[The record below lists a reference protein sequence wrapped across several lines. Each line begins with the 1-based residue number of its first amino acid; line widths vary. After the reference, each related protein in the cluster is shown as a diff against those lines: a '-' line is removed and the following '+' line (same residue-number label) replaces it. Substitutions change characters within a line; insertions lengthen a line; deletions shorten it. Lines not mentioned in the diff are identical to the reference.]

1 MYKFWRLVFLI
12 KHATLD
18 ATDLAEEEP
27 FDPFS
32 FTLFSARRY
41 FWPGEGWFLPL
52 RAQGFKIWNM
62 INNPLVEWL
71 LVIVPHPKPHV
82 CATVGVICG

>member
-1 MYKFWRLVFLI
+1 MLQILLKKNHL
-12 KHATLD
+12 TLF
-18 ATDLAEEEP
+18 P
-27 FDPFS
+27 S
-32 FTLFSARRY
+32 QYHTLFSARRY
-41 FWPGEGWFLPL
+41 FWPGVGWLLLL